1 MALPMAASLVGGG
14 VSGGQ
19 GGIDLSAGPATSEAQ
34 GRSDSGG
41 AVFNFAPP
49 ASVQNTQS
57 ITQTVGLVLV
67 AIVILWLMNRK

>member
-19 GGIDLSAGPATSEAQ
+19 GGIDLSGGPATSSAE

-49 ASVQNTQS
+49 AGVQQTQS
-57 ITQTVGLVLV
+57 ITNTVALVVV
-67 AIVILWLMNRK
+67 AVVILWLMNRK

>member
-1 MALPMAASLVGGG
+1 MALPMAAGLLGGG

-19 GGIDLSAGPATSEAQ
+19 GGIDLSGGPATSSAS
-34 GRSDSGG
+34 GSSDSGG

-49 ASVQNTQS
+49 ANVQTTQS
-57 ITQTVGLVLV
+57 ITNTVALVVV